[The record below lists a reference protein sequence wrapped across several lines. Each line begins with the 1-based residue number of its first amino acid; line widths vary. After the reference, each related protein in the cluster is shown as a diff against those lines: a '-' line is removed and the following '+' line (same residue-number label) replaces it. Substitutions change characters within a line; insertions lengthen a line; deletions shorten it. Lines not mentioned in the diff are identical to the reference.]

1 VEQGL
6 PEGFMR
12 LQMLRWLGLALATRT
27 SCSPS
32 SRAVGN
38 AH

>member
-1 VEQGL
+1 
-6 PEGFMR
+6 MR
-12 LQMLRWLGLALATRT
+12 LQVLRWLGLALATRT

-38 AH
+38 AHQLR